1 MCYTT
6 QYVGGFMDNDD
17 LQNYLLKDYLDEDVN
32 VSCIIDDMKNW
43 ARKLPPLVA
52 GTALSVVL
60 SNPTFIGVGG
70 IILILQELGID
81 TYNLIKINKS
91 SNIDVP
97 LLTEVNNYKN
107 KKGLY
112 NNDTA
117 CLERIL
123 YEIDMTVMVYDMEL
137 VIKDEELKIIINNIM
152 NMIKEKGYDNLKYSI
167 LCYYYKKSIANVIS
181 NDENQVDYY
190 SFMNGINYL
199 IDIKTI
205 TKKDIEVLVKRIVK
219 NLNNNYKEEK
229 VKVIKFK
236 R

>member
-1 MCYTT
+1 
-6 QYVGGFMDNDD
+6 
-17 LQNYLLKDYLDEDVN
+17 
-32 VSCIIDDMKNW
+32 
-43 ARKLPPLVA
+43 
-52 GTALSVVL
+52 
-60 SNPTFIGVGG
+60 
-70 IILILQELGID
+70 
-81 TYNLIKINKS
+81 
-91 SNIDVP
+91 
-97 LLTEVNNYKN
+97 
-107 KKGLY
+107 
-112 NNDTA
+112 
-117 CLERIL
+117 
-123 YEIDMTVMVYDMEL
+123 
-137 VIKDEELKIIINNIM
+137 M

-205 TKKDIEVLVKRIVK
+205 TKKDIEVLVKRIVE